1 MQSFF
6 NPGKNLNFAS
16 DCLPQPCVPCNG
28 NSQLE
33 CKFHHLQVN
42 FSSTHHC
49 FIAHLCIV
57 ILIIIP
63 SFVGHTFR
71 SEFLLLTKCQ
81 KTAFESRRPS
91 RDTVITLHHCEQVTC
106 LFWCYSCWTL
116 LVIWGPQFKILRN
129 KRRGWKELWLM
140 RRRKQRCW
148 KLFEENQ
155 KHLTSAGNI

>member
-1 MQSFF
+1 MQGFF
-6 NPGKNLNFAS
+6 NPDKNLNFAS

-49 FIAHLCIV
+49 FIAYLCIV

-106 LFWCYSCWTL
+106 LFWCYSCWTIAGDMIPSIYDSQEQTTGL
-116 LVIWGPQFKILRN
+116 ERALTDA
-129 KRRGWKELWLM
+129 
-140 RRRKQRCW
+140 
-148 KLFEENQ
+148 EE
-155 KHLTSAGNI
+155 KAKMLEIV